1 MASISIALLILSPQ
15 CYYNASMKLLENDF
29 FLKNLWWI
37 VLLLVVFLGGLIL
50 AFSLFRQTKKEKAKP
65 SIDVNE
71 NLVAIGGKENI
82 EEHQLEG
89 SRIVLKLKDYG
100 KVDREKLKEAGAIGF
115 IMKSDK
121 LTIVF
126 KEKAEEV
133 YHAFFHE

>member
-1 MASISIALLILSPQ
+1 
-15 CYYNASMKLLENDF
+15 MKLLENDF

-37 VLLLVVFLGGLIL
+37 VLLLVVFLGGLII
-50 AFSLFRQTKKEKAKP
+50 AFSLFRQTKKKKAKP

>member
-1 MASISIALLILSPQ
+1 
-15 CYYNASMKLLENDF
+15 MKLLENDF

-37 VLLLVVFLGGLIL
+37 VLLLVVFLGGLII

-71 NLVAIGGKENI
+71 NL
-82 EEHQLEG
+82 
-89 SRIVLKLKDYG
+89 